1 MDKVHLGKYA
11 LPLVSALCLVGIA
24 ACSKSS
30 GNGSD
35 NTSSAAVAAGS
46 STTAAGSVN
55 YSKLATDA
63 GQVATGKKLFS
74 NCAVCHSADAATPS
88 PAGPQ
93 LAAVVGRVIGGV
105 EGYPYSQ
112 ALKSA
117 GGTWTPERLDAFL
130 KNPMATYP
138 GTAMAFGGLAKD
150 ADRKAIIAYL
160 ASTKAK

>member
-1 MDKVHLGKYA
+1 MGKVRLGKYA
-11 LPLVSALCLVGIA
+11 LPLASALCLAGIA
-24 ACSKSS
+24 ACSKTP
-30 GNGSD
+30 GDGSD
-35 NTSSAAVAAGS
+35 NNSNAGVAAGS
-46 STTAAGSVN
+46 STPAAGSAD
-55 YSKLATDA
+55 YAKLTADA

-130 KNPMATYP
+130 KNPMAAYP

-150 ADRKAIIAYL
+150 TDRKAIIAYL

>member
-1 MDKVHLGKYA
+1 MGKVPLGKYA
-11 LPLVSALCLVGIA
+11 LPLVSALCLVGMA
-24 ACSKSS
+24 ACSKSN
-30 GNGSD
+30 GDGSD
-35 NTSSAAVAAGS
+35 NSSVGGATGS
-46 STTAAGSVN
+46 STPTIGSAD
-55 YSKLATDA
+55 YTQLASDA
-63 GQVATGKKLFS
+63 RQVAAGKKLFS
-74 NCAVCHSADAATPS
+74 NCAVCHSADPATPS

-93 LAAVVGRVIGGV
+93 LAAVVGRLIGGV

-117 GGTWTPERLDAFL
+117 GGAWTPERLDAFL